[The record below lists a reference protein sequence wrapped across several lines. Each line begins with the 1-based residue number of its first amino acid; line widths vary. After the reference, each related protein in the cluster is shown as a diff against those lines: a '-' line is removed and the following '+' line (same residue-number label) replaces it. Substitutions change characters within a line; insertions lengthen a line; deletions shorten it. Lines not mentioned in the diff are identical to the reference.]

1 MEVIR
6 IRCFFNSTAVERK
19 LIMEIIEVRGD
30 GFKAA
35 VLESGVP
42 VLVDFW
48 APWCGY
54 CRRLS
59 PVIDVVAK
67 QLGEKVQVIK
77 VNIDDAPE
85 LKEEYGVKMIPSLI
99 LFRDGRPGPVSEAP
113 KSKADVDAWL
123 ASQGI

>member
-1 MEVIR
+1 
-6 IRCFFNSTAVERK
+6 
-19 LIMEIIEVRGD
+19 MEIIEVRGD
-30 GFKAA
+30 RFKVA
-35 VLESGVP
+35 VLESAVP

-67 QLGEKVQVIK
+67 QLGEKVK

-85 LKEEYGVKMIPSLI
+85 LKEEYGVKMIHSLI